1 MVSSVIHRLWAIIPA
16 NSQQA
21 ANAWI
26 HANFDTVG
34 GNWFTNGL
42 SLSGTAPATAYWVN
56 VGLTDSD
63 LTTLLN
69 YFCGMFSV
77 SLPSDWSI
85 YSQENKQAWVSLNCT
100 KINGFT
106 LLLDNNLGV
115 WTDPSVVLQ
124 STALQVIQEG
134 I

>member
-1 MVSSVIHRLWAIIPA
+1 
-16 NSQQA
+16 
-21 ANAWI
+21 
-26 HANFDTVG
+26 
-34 GNWFTNGL
+34 
-42 SLSGTAPATAYWVN
+42 

-63 LTTLLN
+63 LTTLLS
-69 YFCGMFSV
+69 YFCGLLSV
-77 SLPSDWSI
+77 SLPSDWST